1 MHQDA
6 NHKSVCKSF
15 VSPPKTSQDPVNLLN
30 LTQGLSGSVK
40 PPWQDTKAGK
50 NPSVSI
56 DLGARVNTSG
66 YGEKAAKKYHFFE
79 TMFFL
84 KRLMYDSLYDPYF
97 SSTIQRSLKGQHHSN
112 KPKLETIRKESQR
125 FCERT

>member
-1 MHQDA
+1 MA
-6 NHKSVCKSF
+6 RHKGQV
-15 VSPPKTSQDPVNLLN
+15 
-30 LTQGLSGSVK
+30 
-40 PPWQDTKAGK
+40 K

-66 YGEKAAKKYHFFE
+66 YRPRKGRKKYHFFE

-97 SSTIQRSLKGQHHSN
+97 SSTIQRSLKGHHSN
-112 KPKLETIRKESQR
+112 KPQLETIRKESQR
-125 FCERT
+125 FVNELEVNLHWEFKQHAYTQVSSSRH

>member
-1 MHQDA
+1 MA
-6 NHKSVCKSF
+6 RHKGQV
-15 VSPPKTSQDPVNLLN
+15 
-30 LTQGLSGSVK
+30 
-40 PPWQDTKAGK
+40 K

-125 FCERT
+125 FVNELEVNLHWEFKQHAYTQASSSRY